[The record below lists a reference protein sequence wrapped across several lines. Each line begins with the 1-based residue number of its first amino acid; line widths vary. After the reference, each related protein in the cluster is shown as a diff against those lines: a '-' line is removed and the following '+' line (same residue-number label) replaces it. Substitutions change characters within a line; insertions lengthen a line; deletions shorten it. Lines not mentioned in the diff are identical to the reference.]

1 MDDSFDEVE
10 DNIRPPD
17 KIIREQ
23 LIQDTRNEFEK
34 EIDEALYASI
44 KEYNKQQQLH
54 DNFEEQLMND
64 HLNTYIKRKEIF
76 EAFILD
82 LNKIIKYDKEIKEIF
97 NIIQPIIDLYCNQNI
112 EIIKL
117 DEVTYDKIFI
127 ILGKTRVNKQ
137 GMDCLK
143 TIILR

>member
-64 HLNTYIKRKEIF
+64 HLNTYIKRKGEIS
-76 EAFILD
+76 
-82 LNKIIKYDKEIKEIF
+82 
-97 NIIQPIIDLYCNQNI
+97 
-112 EIIKL
+112 
-117 DEVTYDKIFI
+117 
-127 ILGKTRVNKQ
+127 
-137 GMDCLK
+137 
-143 TIILR
+143 